1 VDEPRTHYQLSFTS
15 RQALLLFV
23 GLLAALGVAYTLGVL
38 TGLAGARRGGEPPR
52 EESGAAAARVA
63 ASAPT
68 PERTAA
74 IEAAPATPGAD
85 LEVPMPVRG
94 VSPRFV
100 GTPVGKT
107 GSVTRIAEPPP
118 GPASSSSAQPE
129 PTPSPGLQ
137 LFEDEGGPPA
147 RPTHPPSAAPRR
159 PTATPAHAHAPAHS
173 AVAAPAA
180 AATTSSAF
188 WVQALSASSSTEA
201 KTRRDRLA
209 ARGYPATVVA
219 GEAPNGT
226 HVYRVR
232 VGPYKTR
239 EDADRAAG
247 KLQANEKLHPWV
259 VPPGK

>member
-38 TGLAGARRGGEPPR
+38 TGLAGSRRDREPPR
-52 EESGAAAARVA
+52 EEARAETAGAATPAAA
-63 ASAPT
+63 

-74 IEAAPATPGAD
+74 AEAPPVTPVAD
-85 LEVPMPVRG
+85 LEVPRPVRG

-100 GTPVGKT
+100 GTPAGRT
-107 GSVTRIAEPPP
+107 GSVTRIAEAP
-118 GPASSSSAQPE
+118 GASAATGPTQAE
-129 PTPSPGLQ
+129 PSPSPGLQ

-147 RPTHPPSAAPRR
+147 PTHPPSAAPRR
-159 PTATPAHAHAPAHS
+159 PTPTPAHAHPPAHTTGAS
-173 AVAAPAA
+173 SSTPA
-180 AATTSSAF
+180 SGGF

-209 ARGYPATVVA
+209 AHGYPATVVA

-239 EDADRAAG
+239 EDADRAAA